1 MTTAYLGL
9 GSNLGDR
16 EGFLRQA
23 VALLAAEGDI
33 RVKKVSSIYETEPVG
48 FTDQGA
54 FLNAVVVVET
64 ELSVVELLSK
74 CLAVEQKLQRVR
86 DVRWGPRTID
96 IDILLFGEQTI
107 DDPKLIV
114 PHPRLRERLFVLIPL
129 HEVAPNVAFGG
140 KTAAAY
146 IAQLTGQAGI
156 QLYRDWNL

>member
-1 MTTAYLGL
+1 MTIAYLGL

-23 VALLAAEGDI
+23 AALLAAEGDI
-33 RVKKVSSIYETEPVG
+33 TVKQVSSIYETEPVG

-54 FLNAVVVVET
+54 FLNAVAVVET

-129 HEVAPNVAFGG
+129 HEVAPDVAFGG
-140 KTAAAY
+140 KTAADH

-156 QLYRDWNL
+156 QLYRAWN

>member
-23 VALLAAEGDI
+23 AALLAAEGDI
-33 RVKKVSSIYETEPVG
+33 TVKKVSSIYETEPVG

-54 FLNAVVVVET
+54 FLNAVAIVET
-64 ELSVVELLSK
+64 ELSVVELLNK
-74 CLAVEQKLQRVR
+74 CLAVEQNLQRVR
-86 DVRWGPRTID
+86 DMRWGPRTID

-107 DDPKLIV
+107 DDPQLTV
-114 PHPRLRERLFVLIPL
+114 PHPRLGERLFVLIPL
-129 HEVAPNVAFGG
+129 HEVAPDVAFGG
-140 KTAAAY
+140 KTVADY

-156 QLYRDWNL
+156 QLYKTWN

>member
-23 VALLAAEGDI
+23 AALLAAEGDI
-33 RVKKVSSIYETEPVG
+33 TVKKVSSIYETEPVG

-54 FLNAVVVVET
+54 FLNAVAVVET
-64 ELSVVELLSK
+64 ELSVVELLDK
-74 CLAVEQKLQRVR
+74 CLAVEQNLQRIR

-96 IDILLFGEQTI
+96 IDILLFGEQTV
-107 DDPKLIV
+107 DDTQLTV
-114 PHPRLRERLFVLIPL
+114 PHPRLGERLFVLIPL

-140 KTAAAY
+140 KTAADY

-156 QLYRDWNL
+156 QWYRDWNL